1 MKPWGY
7 FIGELTFK
15 VKDLFRCHKKR
26 IIVFCIAIALG
37 LILGFRNGIKTEFT
51 AQKLMDANSLIYRYI
66 ADKINIFTFILCNAF
81 MLLLFCAIYC
91 FASCN
96 KILSYLTAI
105 ILFYRAYML
114 AYMIVLLVSVFKL
127 LILPYLLLCF
137 IPLMLAYMALF
148 FLLGLYIGDVCD
160 SRWSGFSIDNMTD
173 CCIRILPLGI
183 AFVLLSIVEGILM
196 LLLTFG
202 IVI

>member
-1 MKPWGY
+1 MKPLGY
-7 FIGELTFK
+7 FIGELTFT

-26 IIVFCIAIALG
+26 ILVFCIAIALG

-51 AQKLMDANSLIYRYI
+51 AQKLIDANSLIYRYI
-66 ADKINIFTFILCNAF
+66 ADKINIFTFILCDAF
-81 MLLLFCAIYC
+81 MLLLFCALYC

-96 KILSYLTAI
+96 KILSYLTAL

-114 AYMIVLLVSVFKL
+114 AFMIVLLISVFKL

-137 IPLMLAYMALF
+137 SPLMLVYLALF
-148 FLLGLYIGDVCD
+148 FLLGLFIGDLCD
-160 SRWSGFSIDNMTD
+160 SRWGGFSIENMTD
-173 CCIRILPLGI
+173 CGIRMLPLFI
-183 AFVLLSIVEGILM
+183 AFVLLAIVEGILM